1 MRARILPI
9 LIIILIIT
17 IIILLLLLLL
27 LLLIIICQIL
37 PDRNLAP
44 SPLLSFINNSQSL
57 FFIFIATFIFK
68 IFIFFLGFLG
78 FNESRI
84 VRNFTVI
91 SRFILYRYFCLAIHL
106 LILWV
111 QHRAGSVTSIFSK
124 FDLIKQ
130 DFPSPRELG
139 RFKLPHAAFIEVYD
153 TDDGEK
159 NMYLTS
165 FNKFISFISMS
176 TLYLLNFLRYPSIFD
191 VIKFFNHL
199 IFIILKCLVMS
210 TEK

>member
-1 MRARILPI
+1 M
-9 LIIILIIT
+9 
-17 IIILLLLLLL
+17 LLMLL

-111 QHRAGSVTSIFSK
+111 QHRAGSVTAIFSR
-124 FDLIKQ
+124 FDLIKTILTLSILGLIVWLPWTHFFLFVKETKRQ
-130 DFPSPRELG
+130 RDKETTSTARWGWGERE
-139 RFKLPHAAFIEVYD
+139 KVKE
-153 TDDGEK
+153 
-159 NMYLTS
+159 
-165 FNKFISFISMS
+165 
-176 TLYLLNFLRYPSIFD
+176 TLF
-191 VIKFFNHL
+191 
-199 IFIILKCLVMS
+199 
-210 TEK
+210 